1 MPPSCMSTWPLN
13 GSFAQES
20 WACPTSK
27 GSQRERPHVFLPA
40 TLRAPVDP
48 VHPASPGTDAAP
60 AGSTQQLHK
69 SFWIL
74 DARSPKDLSSLLE
87 TEKENFPGPS
97 KYSCRVSFR
106 QMGRERKDSLCPF
119 IGENKKRLNDGF
131 APGVASILS
140 LARKHEFARALP

>member
-1 MPPSCMSTWPLN
+1 MASEW
-13 GSFAQES
+13 GFALES

-27 GSQRERPHVFLPA
+27 GSQREWPHVFLPA
-40 TLRAPVDP
+40 TLRALVDP
-48 VHPASPGTDAAP
+48 VHPASPGTTDAAP

-69 SFWIL
+69 SLWIL
-74 DARSPKDLSSLLE
+74 DAWSPKDLSSLLE
-87 TEKENFPGPS
+87 TEKENLPGPS

-119 IGENKKRLNDGF
+119 IEGENKKRLNDGF

-140 LARKHEFARALP
+140 LAGKHESARALP